1 MLNHVHACSIM
12 SNSVTPWTVAHQDP
26 LSMKFSRQEYRSILT
41 WKDKTPGNLSDPG
54 IEPTSLA
61 SPAWAGRFFTTVS

>member
-1 MLNHVHACSIM
+1 MLNHVRAYSIM

-26 LSMKFSRQEYRSILT
+26 LSMEFSRQEYKSILT
-41 WKDKTPGNLSDPG
+41 WKDKTPGNLSDPE

-61 SPAWAGRFFTTVS
+61 CPAWAGGFSTTVS